1 MAEATPK
8 APDGYAPLMAV
19 AVICAAARLRSA
31 PTTR

>member
-8 APDGYAPLMAV
+8 AADGYASLMAV
-19 AVICAAARLRSA
+19 AVISAASRLPSA